1 MKLALV
7 RLGSGGAETLASLER
22 AQRVVIGT
30 SADCDVV
37 VDRDKHP
44 TVSRRHVLVV
54 ARKEDSELLV
64 YISDTD
70 STNGTYINGK
80 RLEGKVELRAGDTVS
95 LSRNAFEFTL
105 AVEEDSGSSE
115 SKDDEGAAVKEKVNS
130 SKSRLSELREK
141 RLASRAVKDTSV
153 KTGNNQ
159 EEVASPVNKGN
170 SQAGEDERSVDA
182 TKHTIGRDVRTVK
195 DAVDGRDST
204 EATAKVRKE
213 EVSEEKK
220 DRSASREKKVVLIS
234 DETHKRVLLKEGLTD
249 VKSIAIDAKSGRIA
263 YALAGGELY
272 IQGFDNNDLV
282 NKATTAGQDVTAIR
296 FSKDG
301 KFIAIAKRNKEISIW
316 DMDFKK
322 EMQVLSGHRLAIS
335 DLSFSFDSKRLA
347 SCSLDKTIRFWDID
361 SGQETACSQVKGLGI
376 TAIDFS
382 QDGSKVLTGGKDRT
396 IGMWNSNSGV
406 LEANSEKV
414 SSGIER
420 ICCIDGEKH
429 VLVATSDRLLYQKDV
444 EALDGNMGSLRYAD
458 RRARVSICNSGK
470 YLGCLESDG
479 RLQIWEINF

>member
-1 MKLALV
+1 
-7 RLGSGGAETLASLER
+7 
-22 AQRVVIGT
+22 
-30 SADCDVV
+30 
-37 VDRDKHP
+37 
-44 TVSRRHVLVV
+44 
-54 ARKEDSELLV
+54 
-64 YISDTD
+64 
-70 STNGTYINGK
+70 
-80 RLEGKVELRAGDTVS
+80 
-95 LSRNAFEFTL
+95 
-105 AVEEDSGSSE
+105 
-115 SKDDEGAAVKEKVNS
+115 
-130 SKSRLSELREK
+130 
-141 RLASRAVKDTSV
+141 
-153 KTGNNQ
+153 
-159 EEVASPVNKGN
+159 
-170 SQAGEDERSVDA
+170 
-182 TKHTIGRDVRTVK
+182 
-195 DAVDGRDST
+195 
-204 EATAKVRKE
+204 
-213 EVSEEKK
+213 
-220 DRSASREKKVVLIS
+220 
-234 DETHKRVLLKEGLTD
+234 
-249 VKSIAIDAKSGRIA
+249 
-263 YALAGGELY
+263 LAGGELY

-296 FSKDG
+296 FSRDG

-429 VLVATSDRLLYQKDV
+429 VLVATSDRLLYQMDV